1 MSSERA
7 LCFFCFAFCG
17 TYAVSLLNNKRWL
30 SSADILRLSTM
41 LLPSP
46 LLDDLP
52 HPPLEEERFIAA
64 FKLITRKRNL
74 LIRWYKRWV
83 ELADAALHKY
93 AQQTGAH
100 YQLHII
106 YGRKRNLLIRWYK
119 RWVDLADAALHKY
132 AQQTG
137 AHYQLHIIYGI
148 GSVHDEFNMDHS
160 FHISFMAWPKDPSR
174 AREAP
179 VFFFAEALLSGSDFC
194 EEDIT
199 LCCIVQPSPSEVD
212 RCHTCLGKFQI
223 DHPGDSESFAGGQYY
238 IMDGISK

>member
-1 MSSERA
+1 
-7 LCFFCFAFCG
+7 
-17 TYAVSLLNNKRWL
+17 
-30 SSADILRLSTM
+30 M

-74 LIRWYKRWV
+74 LIRWYRRWV
-83 ELADAALHKY
+83 E
-93 AQQTGAH
+93 
-100 YQLHII
+100 
-106 YGRKRNLLIRWYK
+106 
-119 RWVDLADAALHKY
+119 LADAALHKY

-238 IMDGISK
+238 IVDGISKDLDCPMTSDADYRCFNPVRDIGLVEYLDQDFARYVSISPWHRRHKEEIDVAILDYCSRIM